1 MNVSASHPRVLQL
14 ILPVVMAPGLSNHNT
29 RDISTG
35 SGGGSHMVLLTTDS
49 SPVCKLHCSGIPWS
63 Q

>member
-35 SGGGSHMVLLTTDS
+35 SGGGSHVVLLTTDS
-49 SPVCKLHCSGIPWS
+49 SPNSL
-63 Q
+63 